1 MSLIHEALEK
11 VEQEKNPEPLPKG
24 IGAGPE
30 NEKTRD
36 GSQREPSLVL
46 HEENRPRLSDPASR
60 LIYGIAGTLA
70 AVFILGVVYLGVR
83 ALKAG
88 PENEK
93 TRDGFQREPSLV
105 LQPALSRTGNSNL
118 GRYFSLT
125 GISQVGSKGMAIVNN
140 QLVRV
145 GDEVSGAK
153 VTAIGAEEVTLEFRG
168 ETLQLSLYR

>member
-11 VEQEKNPEPLPKG
+11 VEQEKNPEPFPKG
-24 IGAGPE
+24 IDPGPDPFPSQ
-30 NEKTRD
+30 KT
-36 GSQREPSLVL
+36 GTLL
-46 HEENRPRLSDPASR
+46 KENRPRLSDPASR

-70 AVFILGVVYLGVR
+70 ALFILGVVYLGVR

-93 TRDGFQREPSLV
+93 TRDGSQREPSLV

-125 GISQVGSKGMAIVNN
+125 GISQVGSKRMAIVNN